1 MTSEI
6 SFLAV
11 LLRLMS
17 FLVPSLG
24 HLQSENS
31 GVARRFSI
39 MATVILECHGSHPII
54 SVEAMA
60 FFEIL
65 AAHQEFLPSPSKH
78 IEYSDNPVF
87 SCIPFIMKSLTPDRL
102 GIFGRGTWQGRYFT
116 ASGSVRSAVY
126 LVKVLS
132 LSQIS
137 VAEWTDM
144 KVVSL
149 LLASLET
156 TCGARYFTG
165 SNLIRP
171 LAAPRESELQF
182 AGGVAVEG
190 EIFDVLRSLLFLE
203 RSFHKNATEK
213 LLRWTLLARSI
224 LANTPTILNAD
235 DDTPEYSRA
244 GVIKAAS
251 AQASSDM
258 MLVYAAANPVR
269 WQVKSIAAQLAT
281 GALDELTRISCEANP
296 NGNANPDFDYK
307 AASRI
312 CTQLCRE
319 AAETGG
325 RLPPSHLVFHLE
337 DVLSAAGMTAIATL
351 DQAELQ
357 TLQGSSIR
365 FLGNLVACFAQ
376 FQDPEEPGV
385 SILEQY
391 SPQIFSSVK
400 HALGAPDESDTEAS
414 LRLFYAGCEALQSV
428 AEHKLTTDSIV
439 VKRLIRPTL
448 PLDKETPFF
457 QYGAGYPT
465 AMLNPEEDKVYLNTR
480 VIMLAKI
487 AKVWTAGKLLLDNG
501 DNRPEYLRD
510 VTKELVGNVG
520 NETDIAVHSAAI
532 AIDGARLLLGSQF
545 CLAGQPLSEED
556 GRSSIPC
563 DCGFLY
569 QSIDDIDDAVKAALV
584 TVWSSCASNALRS
597 LIAGAT
603 QDESDQER
611 RDGCVVWIKNI
622 VPLLLAGVND
632 AMSVQSPVDQES
644 TVVWTKG
651 IDRNALQA
659 DCLRGIIVVVKYIPE
674 SIFDSAWSDDIENV
688 ISMIL
693 KKVFIPFLESLGS
706 GDAEGLKSK
715 ISPDGKVITHS
726 CSLLRE
732 LAMSKSDAVRKDSA
746 LLVTLLTPMD
756 MLQNGKFHFGDVLAE
771 TIIATCLTAV
781 GSLIALPMAS
791 ESLVKAMLQLV
802 LTTIFEAKNQP
813 PEKVK
818 DAAKILLK
826 ECLRHSTVDLAE
838 QQRIACDLATAGNWD
853 SWAVLSSVNDGL
865 AIVPSL
871 EIIRKGLHDYETA
884 PSQLAILSILSGV
897 VQSVSIPSSLVGR
910 IFHGVGGDV
919 LATLYQYGTLKVPAA
934 ARANRQTACAN
945 SIKLVLAAYQQI
957 SSDEAGDEQVAAF
970 LSILFE
976 TLLAILR
983 FNGLPNHPS
992 PQSDGDEALGRMSA
1006 QSILHIA
1013 RTTPV
1018 PFKAS
1023 MASLSDHDRG
1033 LLEFA
1038 VRAEMTG
1045 YVVQGQE
1052 APAKKK
1058 LNVGSFKK

>member
-24 HLQSENS
+24 QLQSENS
-31 GVARRFSI
+31 GVARRFSV
-39 MATVILECHGSHPII
+39 MATIILECHGSHPLI
-54 SVEAMA
+54 SVEALA
-60 FFEIL
+60 FFEVL
-65 AAHQEFLPSPSKH
+65 AANQEFLPSPSKH

-149 LLASLET
+149 LLSSLET

-165 SNLIRP
+165 SNLIRS

-213 LLRWTLLARSI
+213 LLRWTLLARSL
-224 LANTPTILNAD
+224 LANAPTIVNAD
-235 DDTPEYSRA
+235 DDAPEYSRA
-244 GVIKAAS
+244 GVIKAANS
-251 AQASSDM
+251 QASSDM
-258 MLVYAAANPVR
+258 MLVYAAANPLR

-281 GALDELTRISCEANP
+281 GALDELTSSSREANH
-296 NGNANPDFDYK
+296 NATTNPDFDYN
-307 AASRI
+307 AASKI

-325 RLPPSHLVFHLE
+325 RLPPSRLVFHLE
-337 DVLSAAGMTAIATL
+337 DVLSSAGMTAIATL

-357 TLQGSSIR
+357 TLQGPSLR
-365 FLGNLVACFAQ
+365 FLGKLVACFAQ
-376 FQDPEEPGV
+376 VEDPEEPGV
-385 SILEQY
+385 GILEQY

-414 LRLFYAGCEALQSV
+414 LRLFLAGCEALQSV
-428 AEHKLTTDSIV
+428 VEHKLTTDTIV
-439 VKRLIRPTL
+439 LKRLIRPTL
-448 PLDKETPFF
+448 PPGKETPFF
-457 QYGAGYPT
+457 QYEAGYPT
-465 AMLNPEEDKVYLNTR
+465 AMLNLGEDKVHSNTR
-480 VIMLAKI
+480 VSMLAKI
-487 AKVWTAGKLLLDNG
+487 AKVWTAGKLLLDSG
-501 DNRPEYLRD
+501 DDRPDYLCD
-510 VTKELVGNVG
+510 VAKELVE

-545 CLAGQPLSEED
+545 SLAGQPLSEED
-556 GRSSIPC
+556 GRRTITC

-569 QSIDDIDDAVKAALV
+569 QSMDDIDDAVKASLV

-597 LIAGAT
+597 LIRGAT
-603 QDESDQER
+603 QVESGEER
-611 RDGCVVWIKNI
+611 RDGCVVWIKYI

-632 AMSVQSPVDQES
+632 AMSVQLPVDQES
-644 TVVWTKG
+644 TVVWTRG

-659 DCLRGIIVVVKYIPE
+659 DCLRGVIVVVKYIPE
-674 SIFDSAWSDDIENV
+674 SIFDSAWTGNIENI

-693 KKVFIPFLESLGS
+693 KKEFIPFLESLGS

-715 ISPDGKVITHS
+715 LSPDGTVITES

-732 LAMSKSDAVRKDSA
+732 LALSKSDAVLKDSA
-746 LLVTLLTPMD
+746 LLVTLLTPLD
-756 MLQNGKFHFGDVLAE
+756 MLQNGKFQFGDVLAE
-771 TIIATCLTAV
+771 TIIATCLTAI
-781 GSLIALPMAS
+781 GSLIALPIAS

-802 LTTIFEAKNQP
+802 LTAIFEAKKQP

-818 DAAKILLK
+818 DAAKLLLK
-826 ECLRHSTVDLAE
+826 ACLRHSSIDLAE
-838 QQRIACDLATAGNWD
+838 QQRIACDLATAGNWEI
-853 SWAVLSSVNDGL
+853 WAVLSSVDDGL

-871 EIIRKGLHDYETA
+871 EIIRKGLCDYESA
-884 PSQLAILSILSGV
+884 PSQLAVLSVLSGV
-897 VQSVSIPSSLVGR
+897 VQCSSIPSPLVGR

-919 LATLYQYGTLKVPAA
+919 LAILYQYGTVKVPAA
-934 ARANRQTACAN
+934 AKAKRQTACAN

-957 SSDEAGDEQVAAF
+957 SSDEAGDQDVAAF

-1052 APAKKK
+1052 APVKKK

>member
-24 HLQSENS
+24 QLQSENS
-31 GVARRFSI
+31 GVARRFSV
-39 MATVILECHGSHPII
+39 MATIILECHGSHPTI
-54 SVEAMA
+54 SIEAMA
-60 FFEIL
+60 FFEVL
-65 AAHQEFLPSPSKH
+65 SAHQAFLPSPSKH
-78 IEYSDNPVF
+78 IEYSENPVF
-87 SCIPFIMKSLTPDRL
+87 SCIPFIMKALTPDRL
-102 GIFGRGTWQGRYFT
+102 GKFGRGTWQGRYFM

-126 LVKVLS
+126 LVKALS
-132 LSQIS
+132 LSHIS

-144 KVVSL
+144 KIVSL

-165 SNLIRP
+165 SNLIRS

-190 EIFDVLRSLLFLE
+190 EIFEVLRSLLFLE

-213 LLRWTLLARSI
+213 LLRWILFARSLLAN
-224 LANTPTILNAD
+224 APTILNAD
-235 DDTPEYSRA
+235 DDVPQFSRA

-251 AQASSDM
+251 IQASSDM
-258 MLVYAAANPVR
+258 MLVYAAANSVR

-281 GALDELTRISCEANP
+281 GALDELISSSREANR
-296 NGNANPDFDYK
+296 NGAANPDFDYK
-307 AASRI
+307 AASMS
-312 CTQLCRE
+312 CNQLCRE
-319 AAETGG
+319 ASETGG
-325 RLPPSHLVFHLE
+325 RLPPSRLVFHLE
-337 DVLSAAGMTAIATL
+337 DVLSSAGMTAIATL

-365 FLGNLVACFAQ
+365 FLGKLVACFAQ
-376 FQDPEEPGV
+376 IQDPEEPGV
-385 SILEQY
+385 RILEQF

-414 LRLFYAGCEALQSV
+414 LRLFLAGCEALQSV
-428 AEHKLTTDSIV
+428 VHHKLTTDGMV

-448 PLDKETPFF
+448 PPGKETPFF
-457 QYGAGYPT
+457 QYEAGYPT
-465 AMLNPEEDKVYLNTR
+465 AMLNTEEDKVHLNTR
-480 VIMLAKI
+480 VSMLAKI
-487 AKVWTAGKLLLDNG
+487 GKVWTTGKLLLDSG
-501 DNRPEYLRD
+501 DGRPDFLR
-510 VTKELVGNVG
+510 VVATELVG

-545 CLAGQPLSEED
+545 SLAGQPLSEED
-556 GRSSIPC
+556 GRRTISC

-569 QSIDDIDDAVKAALV
+569 QSIDDIDDAVKATLV
-584 TVWSSCASNALRS
+584 TVWSSCASNALRP

-603 QDESDQER
+603 QVNSDQER

-632 AMSVQSPVDQES
+632 AMSVQLPADQENMF
-644 TVVWTKG
+644 VWMKG
-651 IDRNALQA
+651 IDRNVLQA
-659 DCLRGIIVVVKYIPE
+659 DCLRGVVAVVKDIPE
-674 SIFDSAWSDDIENV
+674 SIFESAWSDDIENV

-693 KKVFIPFLESLGS
+693 KKVFVPFLESSGS
-706 GDAEGLKSK
+706 GNAEGLESK
-715 ISPDGKVITHS
+715 LSPDGKVITEC

-746 LLVTLLTPMD
+746 LLVTLLTPLD
-756 MLQNGKFHFGDVLAE
+756 MLQNGKFQFGDVLAE
-771 TIIATCLTAV
+771 TIIATCLTVV
-781 GSLIALPMAS
+781 GSLIALPMTS
-791 ESLVKAMLQLV
+791 ESIVKAMLQLV
-802 LTTIFEAKNQP
+802 LTTIFEAKKQP
-813 PEKVK
+813 PQKVK
-818 DAAKILLK
+818 DAAKVLLK
-826 ECLRHSTVDLAE
+826 GCLMHSSVDLAE
-838 QQRIACDLATAGNWD
+838 RQRIACALATMGNWD
-853 SWAVLSSVNDGL
+853 SWAVLSSVDDGL
-865 AIVPSL
+865 AIAPSL
-871 EIIRKGLHDYETA
+871 EIIGEALRDHKSA
-884 PSQLAILSILSGV
+884 PSQLAILSVLSGV
-897 VQSVSIPSSLVGR
+897 VQSVSIPSPLVGR
-910 IFHGVGGDV
+910 VFHGVGGDV
-919 LATLYQYGTLKVPAA
+919 LAILYQYGTLKVPAS

-945 SIKLVLAAYQQI
+945 SIKLVLVAYQQI
-957 SSDEAGDEQVAAF
+957 SSDETGDQQVAAF

-1033 LLEFA
+1033 LIEFA

-1045 YVVQGQE
+1045 YVVQGQA
-1052 APAKKK
+1052 APVKKILK
-1058 LNVGSFKK
+1058 VGGFKK